1 MNSTMKFTNIIT
13 GTNKIITMK
22 KIFNITVW
30 FRYVVNGEQEKDF
43 EVHEIEAFKEE
54 EAIEK
59 VKSMYQSLRVIP
71 FSFSS

>member
-1 MNSTMKFTNIIT
+1 
-13 GTNKIITMK
+13 MK

-43 EVHEIEAFKEE
+43 EVHEIEAFKQE